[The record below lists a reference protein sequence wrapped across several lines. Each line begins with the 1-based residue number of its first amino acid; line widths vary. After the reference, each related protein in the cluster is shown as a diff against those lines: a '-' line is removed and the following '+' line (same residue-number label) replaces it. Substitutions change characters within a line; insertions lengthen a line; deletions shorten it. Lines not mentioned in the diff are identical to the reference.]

1 VNNFTIH
8 KALLLS
14 LLVFL
19 SFVSYGMEVNN
30 FQNND
35 SILIQK
41 TKHIIEY
48 CNASDSLELLK
59 LLRIE
64 KINNEVADNSVF
76 LDLVFSFNLLGKKNK
91 ILSDTFFEKPTEYCY
106 KLFGKYFVLVVG
118 KDTQVFEFNNEG
130 YLIGFYVCV
139 MPSKEKEHK

>member
-1 VNNFTIH
+1 
-8 KALLLS
+8 
-14 LLVFL
+14 
-19 SFVSYGMEVNN
+19 MEFNN
-30 FQNND
+30 FQNKD

-76 LDLVFSFNLLGKKNK
+76 LDLVLSFNQLGKKNK
-91 ILSDTFFEKPTEYCY
+91 ILSDTFFEEPTEYCY

-118 KDTQVFEFNNEG
+118 KDTQVFEFNSEG

-139 MPSKEKEHK
+139 MPSKEHK